1 MGYPYNPYILLDW
14 IRYWF
19 TQYLTEAVIDDRS
32 GQLTKFRFVYIPT
45 QTTESKY
52 FLFIK
57 LSLFLSTA
65 VISSHVLSTSFLL
78 KNFKRKL
85 NRQAVFTQTQGGGAL
100 GHSTN
105 CVLSNFKYTNMC
117 EDKIK
122 YLISL
127 LNKFIMRRMFFSIL
141 LPFVFKQRL
150 AEK

>member
-1 MGYPYNPYILLDW
+1 MLVYTIFDGGS
-14 IRYWF
+14 
-19 TQYLTEAVIDDRS
+19 DRS

-65 VISSHVLSTSFLL
+65 VMSSHVLSTSFLL

-127 LNKFIMRRMFFSIL
+127 LLLNKFIIRRTFFSIL

-150 AEK
+150 AEKLQHTEN

>member
-1 MGYPYNPYILLDW
+1 MVYTISDGGS
-14 IRYWF
+14 
-19 TQYLTEAVIDDRS
+19 DRS

-57 LSLFLSTA
+57 LSLFPATA
-65 VISSHVLSTSFLL
+65 VMSSHVLSTSFLL

-127 LNKFIMRRMFFSIL
+127 LNKFIIRRMFFSKPTTKSI
-141 LPFVFKQRL
+141 RL
-150 AEK
+150 H